1 MVAYP
6 FLWILGECR
15 SASSC
20 MASFFLEV
28 GISLAATTFD
38 STMIGQLAFFG
49 GGSLAQISFGCRAE
63 RSQISSVLEDQVHR
77 RMKALQGFLR
87 HCPKK
92 EPPLCLQAG
101 YMWIFERLVADVG
114 PLNLTVKQYE
124 KTPG

>member
-1 MVAYP
+1 MVAKQ
-6 FLWILGECR
+6 LRILGECR
-15 SASSC
+15 SASNS

-49 GGSLAQISFGCRAE
+49 GGSLAQINFGCRVE

-92 EPPLCLQAG
+92 EPPLCLGGQATCG
-101 YMWIFERLVADVG
+101 YLNALLLMLV
-114 PLNLTVKQYE
+114 P
-124 KTPG
+124 

>member
-1 MVAYP
+1 
-6 FLWILGECR
+6 
-15 SASSC
+15 
-20 MASFFLEV
+20 MASFFLEM

-49 GGSLAQISFGCRAE
+49 GGSLAQINFGCRAE

-92 EPPLCLQAG
+92 GLPL
-101 YMWIFERLVADVG
+101 WIFERLVADVG
-114 PLNLTVKQYE
+114 PLNLTVKRHE
-124 KTPG
+124 KDFWDRFRGCHQS